1 MGIWSNGLILFP
13 LIFWMNLAPTSYH
26 LMLIICLAG
35 FVCLLVWFLVYHY
48 NFIVYLLKCD
58 ANEFVASY
66 LRLMSQVTYLTQ
78 VKVQVQLPELP
89 VQPQV
94 QVQVMH
100 KMRKNV
106 ILFVLKMV
114 R

>member
-1 MGIWSNGLILFP
+1 
-13 LIFWMNLAPTSYH
+13 
-26 LMLIICLAG
+26 
-35 FVCLLVWFLVYHY
+35 
-48 NFIVYLLKCD
+48 
-58 ANEFVASY
+58 
-66 LRLMSQVTYLTQ
+66 MSQVTYLIQ

-89 VQPQV
+89 VQPQL

-100 KMRKNV
+100 KTYKNV

>member
-1 MGIWSNGLILFP
+1 
-13 LIFWMNLAPTSYH
+13 
-26 LMLIICLAG
+26 MLIIFSAG

-48 NFIVYLLKCD
+48 NFIVYVLKCN
-58 ANEFVASY
+58 ANEFIASY
-66 LRLMSQVTYLTQ
+66 LRLMSQVTYLIQ

-89 VQPQV
+89 VQPQL

-100 KMRKNV
+100 KTYKNA

>member
-1 MGIWSNGLILFP
+1 M
-13 LIFWMNLAPTSYH
+13 
-26 LMLIICLAG
+26 
-35 FVCLLVWFLVYHY
+35 
-48 NFIVYLLKCD
+48 KCN

-66 LRLMSQVTYLTQ
+66 LRLISQATYLILA
-78 VKVQVQLPELP
+78 KVQVQLPELP

-100 KMRKNV
+100 KMHKNV

-114 R
+114 S

>member
-1 MGIWSNGLILFP
+1 MSQATYLIL
-13 LIFWMNLAPTSYH
+13 
-26 LMLIICLAG
+26 
-35 FVCLLVWFLVYHY
+35 
-48 NFIVYLLKCD
+48 
-58 ANEFVASY
+58 
-66 LRLMSQVTYLTQ
+66 

-100 KMRKNV
+100 KMHKNV

-114 R
+114 S

>member
-1 MGIWSNGLILFP
+1 
-13 LIFWMNLAPTSYH
+13 
-26 LMLIICLAG
+26 
-35 FVCLLVWFLVYHY
+35 
-48 NFIVYLLKCD
+48 
-58 ANEFVASY
+58 
-66 LRLMSQVTYLTQ
+66 MSQVTYLIQ

-94 QVQVMH
+94 QVMH
-100 KMRKNV
+100 KMHKNV

>member
-1 MGIWSNGLILFP
+1 M
-13 LIFWMNLAPTSYH
+13 Y
-26 LMLIICLAG
+26 
-35 FVCLLVWFLVYHY
+35 V
-48 NFIVYLLKCD
+48 LKCN
-58 ANEFVASY
+58 AIKFVAIY
-66 LRLMSQVTYLTQ
+66 LRLMSQVTYLIQ

-100 KMRKNV
+100 KMYKNV
-106 ILFVLKMV
+106 LLFVLKMV

>member
-1 MGIWSNGLILFP
+1 M
-13 LIFWMNLAPTSYH
+13 
-26 LMLIICLAG
+26 C
-35 FVCLLVWFLVYHY
+35 V
-48 NFIVYLLKCD
+48 IVYSVKFN
-58 ANEFVASY
+58 ANEFAASY
-66 LRLMSQVTYLTQ
+66 LRLMSQVTYLIQ

-94 QVQVMH
+94 QVMH
-100 KMRKNV
+100 KMHKNV

>member
-1 MGIWSNGLILFP
+1 M
-13 LIFWMNLAPTSYH
+13 Y
-26 LMLIICLAG
+26 
-35 FVCLLVWFLVYHY
+35 V
-48 NFIVYLLKCD
+48 LKCN

-66 LRLMSQVTYLTQ
+66 LGLMSQVTYLIP
-78 VKVQVQLPELP
+78 VKVQVQLPELL

-94 QVQVMH
+94 QVIH
-100 KMRKNV
+100 KGYKNV

>member
-1 MGIWSNGLILFP
+1 M
-13 LIFWMNLAPTSYH
+13 Y
-26 LMLIICLAG
+26 
-35 FVCLLVWFLVYHY
+35 V
-48 NFIVYLLKCD
+48 LKCN
-58 ANEFVASY
+58 AIKFVVIY
-66 LRLMSQVTYLTQ
+66 LRLMSQVTYLIQ
-78 VKVQVQLPELP
+78 VQVQVQLPELP

-100 KMRKNV
+100 KMYKNV